1 MATHGAWAFPPQ
13 LDQRGRVQALSLEDS
28 VRQSIRLIL
37 ATARGER
44 IMRPDFGSELHRYAF
59 EIVNTATL
67 DLVKD
72 SVLEAVL
79 DGEPRI
85 EDLTVSVS
93 TSELAAGR
101 LIVKLGYRIR
111 GMTAKEELLHPFPVE
126 G

>member
-1 MATHGAWAFPPQ
+1 MTRGAWAFPPQ
-13 LDQRGRVQALSLEDS
+13 LDQRGRVQALSLEES

-72 SVLEAVL
+72 SVREAVL
-79 DGEPRI
+79 AGEPRI

-93 TSELAAGR
+93 TSELGAGR

-111 GMTAKEELLHPFPVE
+111 GTTGKDELYHPFPVE